1 MGAHIY
7 DVSNPSLSVN
17 FYLYKTIDYKIFEDL
32 GAKLGAKEK
41 NAVRDLL
48 FVTLVCN

>member
-1 MGAHIY
+1 MHTHIY
-7 DVSNPSLSVN
+7 EVSNPSLSAT
-17 FYLYKTIDYKIFEDL
+17 FYLYKTITYKIFEDL